1 MRRRLLKILRRR
13 VECMERVFRQYTAVL
28 RNLFPRSTLILF
40 GSRARGDYAPYSD
53 YDVMVVVPV
62 VKGAEKL
69 RIAEEVLKVKPREL
83 AVDVLP
89 VGVEELDDPIIR
101 KMLSEGCVILHDGLG
116 LINRLRGLCRAAGS

>member
-1 MRRRLLKILRRR
+1 
-13 VECMERVFRQYTAVL
+13 MERVFRQYTAVL